1 MPDNSKTSG
10 FQNRRSE
17 SRFHMGEYLVSFVAD
32 NGENRA
38 FILCARS
45 EEDAER
51 KLRGI
56 KQTGYIVG
64 VVE

>member
-1 MPDNSKTSG
+1 MHDNSKTSG
-10 FQNRRSE
+10 FQEPRSE
-17 SRFHMGEYLVSFVAD
+17 ARFKMSEYLVSFVAD

-64 VVE
+64 VVD